1 MSIKTSLKFKNKH
14 LASTLDPYEC
24 LSLDEKR
31 EMEKRLGVTPSLDF
45 LNNIVAHNNEES
57 GLGSETWEWEKLSS
71 AKEFLRDFN
80 NHYETVFT
88 KKAFSTEEDN
98 WERLGFYNSNLLYLI
113 ASTDGNEDSIGHS
126 QLVAKYTMILTKAM
140 GIEDQDF
147 LMNIERG
154 AALHDIGKIC
164 ISDAILKKEGTLS
177 KGEIE
182 IIKEH
187 PLLGYEMI
195 EEFDFLKKA
204 ARVVLFHH
212 EQFGGSGYPYGLVG
226 QEIPLEARIFAL
238 ADTLDAITSDRPYR
252 KGDSFKNAFRE
263 IEKGRGKQFDPFIT
277 DIFLMIPEEKWMRV
291 KAETKD
297 ILNFISIH

>member
-1 MSIKTSLKFKNKH
+1 MSTKSNLKYKNKRF
-14 LASTLDPYEC
+14 ASTSDPYEC

-31 EMEKRLGVTPSLDF
+31 KLEKRLGLTPSLDF
-45 LNNIVAHNNEES
+45 LNNIVTNNNEENS
-57 GLGSETWEWEKLSS
+57 LGSKTWEWENLSS

-80 NHYETVFT
+80 THYETVFT

-126 QLVAKYTMILTKAM
+126 QLVAKYTLVLTKAL
-140 GIEDQDF
+140 GIEDQEF
-147 LMNIERG
+147 LINIERG

-164 ISDAILKKEGTLS
+164 ISDAILKKEGILS
-177 KGEIE
+177 KGETE

-212 EQFGGSGYPYGLVG
+212 EQFDGSGYPYGLVG

-263 IEKGRGKQFDPFIT
+263 IEKGRGTQFDPYIT
-277 DIFLMIPEEKWMRV
+277 DIFLMVPEEKWRRI
-291 KAETKD
+291 KSETKD
-297 ILNFISIH
+297 TLNFVSLH

>member
-1 MSIKTSLKFKNKH
+1 MSTKPELKPKGKRFAPTS
-14 LASTLDPYEC
+14 DPYEC
-24 LSLDEKR
+24 LSLDERRKL
-31 EMEKRLGVTPSLDF
+31 EKRIGVTPSLDF
-45 LNNIVAHNNEES
+45 LSNIVAHYDDDNV
-57 GLGSETWEWEKLSS
+57 LGSENWEWEKLSS
-71 AKEFLRDFN
+71 TKEILRDFN

-88 KKAFSTEEDN
+88 KKAFSAEEDN

-113 ASTDGNEDSIGHS
+113 ASTDGNEDNIGHS
-126 QLVAKYTMILTKAM
+126 QLVAKYTIFLTKAI

-147 LMNIERG
+147 LINIERG

-164 ISDAILKKEGTLS
+164 ISDDILKKEGSLS
-177 KGEIE
+177 DGETE

-212 EQFGGSGYPYGLVG
+212 ERFDGSGYPYGLMG

-263 IEKGRGKQFDPFIT
+263 IAKGRGKQFDPYIT
-277 DIFLMIPEEKWMRV
+277 DIFLMIPEEKWMRI
-291 KAETKD
+291 KSETKD
-297 ILNFISIH
+297 TLNFISLH